1 VCIAERIELV
11 ADVVPHCRELFVLL
25 AQFAVAVVASGA
37 TRLCRHVLVLVDLGQ
52 RLLGLA
58 VLKLEEPRR
67 EERLVLHRT
76 LADDVVELAGQ
87 DAGLDA
93 VLEPLDD
100 LLGDDRDDLGHAL
113 ELEVLLE
120 QRVLRARARVRLA
133 HERPVLLRDVL
144 GLELLDLRT
153 QLVLALLVRGEL

>member
-11 ADVVPHCRELFVLL
+11 ADVVPHRRELLVLL
-25 AQFAVAVVASGA
+25 AQFAVAVVAGGA
-37 TRLCRHVLVLVDLGQ
+37 TRLSRYVLVLVDLGQ

-58 VLKLEEPRR
+58 VLELEEPRR

-100 LLGDDRDDLGHAL
+100 LLGDDGDDLGHAL

-120 QRVLRARARVRLA
+120 Q
-133 HERPVLLRDVL
+133 
-144 GLELLDLRT
+144 
-153 QLVLALLVRGEL
+153 